1 MRTTITLDD
10 EVAAA
15 VWRLRKERG
24 SGVSAAIND
33 LARRGLAAE
42 AHATPRFE
50 QETSAIGLRIDVD
63 NVAEALEQLDD

>member
-1 MRTTITLDD
+1 MRTTISLDD

-15 VWRLRKERG
+15 VRRLRKERG
-24 SGVSAAIND
+24 TGVSAAVND

-42 AHATPRFE
+42 AHAAPHFE
-50 QETSAIGLRIDVD
+50 QETSAIGLKIGVD